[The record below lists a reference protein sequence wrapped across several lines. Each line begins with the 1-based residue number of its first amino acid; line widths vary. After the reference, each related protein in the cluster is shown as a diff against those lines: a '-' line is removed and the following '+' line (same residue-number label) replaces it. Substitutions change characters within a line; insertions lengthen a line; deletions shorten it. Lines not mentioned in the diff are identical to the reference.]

1 MGAAASPASWPIRR
15 GRQAGHPDRPA
26 GHYHAHSQ
34 QTHACPIH
42 ARDDPTPPTSP
53 SGILHHPVAS
63 TDQGYQGLLV
73 DWGGV
78 LTSNLFE
85 SFSAFC
91 QQEGLAPD
99 TIRRRFREDDACRTL
114 LIDFETGKLE
124 EEDFEPQFAQHLGV
138 GPTGLID
145 RLFAGSSPDEEMLDA
160 VRQVRAAGVRT
171 GLISNSWGTRRY
183 PKELLSELFDGVVI
197 SGQVG
202 IRKPAP
208 EIYAMGA
215 EQVGLPPTACVFV
228 DDLPF
233 NLPPARELGM
243 ATVHHTSSADTIP
256 QLERLFDLQLT

>member
-1 MGAAASPASWPIRR
+1 ML
-15 GRQAGHPDRPA
+15 HRPV
-26 GHYHAHSQ
+26 
-34 QTHACPIH
+34 P
-42 ARDDPTPPTSP
+42 
-53 SGILHHPVAS
+53 S
-63 TDQGYQGLLV
+63 TDNGYQGLLV

-91 QQEGLAPD
+91 QQEGLEPD
-99 TIRRRFREDDACRTL
+99 TIRRRFREDKACRQL
-114 LIDFETGKLE
+114 LIDLETGQLE

-138 GPTGLID
+138 PPEQLID

-160 VRQVRAAGVRT
+160 VRRVRGAGIRT

-183 PKELLSELFDGVVI
+183 PPELLSELFDGVVI

-215 EQVGLPPTACVFV
+215 EKIGLEPAVCVFV

-233 NLPPARELGM
+233 NLTPAAELGM
-243 ATVHHTSSADTIP
+243 ATVHHTSAAETIAEL
-256 QLERLFDLQLT
+256 QKLFHLDLA